1 MAKMIFKLVSALPR
15 FIMYHVYDKLQYIRY
30 KEKKTFTGWG
40 IHLFVGRFG
49 AGKTSTM
56 VKLAYDLCRQYKQ
69 LTVVTNISLKNFPD
83 WTNIIPL
90 RTVDD
95 ILNAPPDTLVLIDE
109 IGTLFNSRDF
119 SSGERLPKS
128 LFQHL
133 CQCRKRRMMIYG
145 TVQRYCLLD
154 KQIRDVSATVSDC
167 KVYFKHPFS
176 RLCIVSTYD
185 VDDWDLYQSNPMYT
199 PKRLDSK
206 VYVQSEKHRQLY
218 DTSALVEGLLKQKY
232 IPDNE
237 ILQNRGESERSLTE
251 VSRKQNRKIR
261 KRLW

>member
-1 MAKMIFKLVSALPR
+1 MIFKFVLAIPK
-15 FIMYHVYDKLQYIRY
+15 FIMYHVYDRLQYIRY
-30 KEKKTFTGWG
+30 RERKTFNGWG

-49 AGKTSTM
+49 EGKTSTM

-95 ILNAPPDTLVLIDE
+95 ILNAPSDTLVLIDE

-119 SSGERLPKS
+119 SAGERLPKS

-145 TVQRYCLLD
+145 TVQRYNLLD
-154 KQIRDVSATVSDC
+154 KQIRDVSATVNDC
-167 KVYFKHPFS
+167 RCYFKHPFS

-185 VDDWDLYQSNPMYT
+185 VDDWDLAQSNPLYQ
-199 PKRLDSK
+199 PKRLDSR

-218 DTSALVEGLLKQKY
+218 DTSALVDGLLKQKY

-237 ILQNRGESERSLTE
+237 ILQNRGDESISLTE
-251 VSRKQNRKIR
+251 VSRKQIRKIR
-261 KRLW
+261 KRL

>member
-1 MAKMIFKLVSALPR
+1 MIFKFVLAIPK
-15 FIMYHVYDKLQYIRY
+15 FIMYHVYDRLQYIRY
-30 KEKKTFTGWG
+30 RERKTFNGWG

-56 VKLAYDLCRQYKQ
+56 VKLAYDLCQEYKQ
-69 LTVVTNISLKNFPD
+69 LTVVTNINLKNFPD
-83 WTNIIPL
+83 WTDIRL
-90 RTVDD
+90 LTTVDD
-95 ILNAPPDTLVLIDE
+95 ILNAPSDTLVLIDE

-119 SSGERLPKS
+119 SAGERLPKS

-145 TVQRYCLLD
+145 TVQRYNLLD
-154 KQIRDVSATVSDC
+154 KQIRDVSATVNDC
-167 KVYFKHPFS
+167 RCYFKHPFS

-185 VDDWDLYQSNPMYT
+185 VDDWDLAQSNPLYQ
-199 PKRLDSK
+199 PKRIDSR

-218 DTSALVEGLLKQKY
+218 DTSALVEGLLNQKY

-237 ILQNRGESERSLTE
+237 ILQNRGDESISLTE
-251 VSRKQNRKIR
+251 VSRKQIRKIR
-261 KRLW
+261 KRL